1 MDKNVEKGKEVN
13 IVIKIRK
20 YAILEKKLMI
30 IIIIIML
37 SEKKWS

>member
-20 YAILEKKLMI
+20 IYAILENE
-30 IIIIIML
+30 
-37 SEKKWS
+37 S